1 MNWPDYGIHE
11 GVCFEDYRADDI
23 TRHDDLRSIKGKAVS
38 KSLIVDFMSDPAAW
52 KASPD
57 KKATRAMRAG
67 SLLDCLL
74 TTPREMDSRYAVQP
88 QNYISSKKEEKPWNN
103 NSSTCK
109 NWKQEREMDGVE
121 IITGAALET
130 ARAQMQAIKRHPDAM
145 RIVRGA
151 KTQVAFRHKTR
162 YGFDAKGLIDFVP
175 DEEDLL
181 ADLKT
186 CEPSALESRR
196 SLQRY
201 IFEWG
206 YHIQAGG
213 YCEGYSIASEVER
226 SRFKFIFVT
235 SKPPFQVAVIELPLA
250 AIIFGADQ
258 YRGGMKLFGE
268 CLQTD
273 RWPGK
278 WDHEMELDLPEY
290 AYLENEQTTP
300 ATEGGADD

>member
-11 GVCFEDYRADDI
+11 GVAFDEYRADDI
-23 TRHDDLRSIKGKAVS
+23 TRHDDLHSVKGKAVS
-38 KSLIVDFMSDPAAW
+38 KSLIIDFIADPAAW
-52 KASPD
+52 KDSSE

-74 TTPREMDSRYAVQP
+74 TAPREMDSRYAVQP
-88 QNYISSKKEEKPWNN
+88 ETYINSKKAEKPWNN

-109 NWKQEREMDGVE
+109 SWKQEREIEGVE
-121 IITGAALET
+121 IITGAALDM

-175 DEEDLL
+175 AEEDLL

-196 SLQRY
+196 SLQKY
-201 IFEWG
+201 IYDWG

-213 YCEGYSIASEVER
+213 YCEGYSIASEAER
-226 SRFKFIFVT
+226 TRFKFIFVT
-235 SKPPFQVAVIELPLA
+235 SKKPFRVAVIELPLA

-258 YRGGMKLFGE
+258 YRAGMKLFGQ
-268 CLQTD
+268 CIQND
-273 RWPGK
+273 RWPGL
-278 WDHEMELDLPEY
+278 WDREMELDLPEY
-290 AYLENEQTTP
+290 AYLENETP
-300 ATEGGADD
+300 TTEGAGA